1 MKKLIINGLMA
12 LVSTAALN
20 AAADS
25 VLFPGSGTGPG
36 GIGVSASAL
45 VDISGDILT
54 ITLRNTSAA
63 NSGSDVPGS
72 TLTGFFWSFSD
83 GVNRALTPI
92 SATLAS
98 GSSILGTCNLV
109 SCVGVTNLGGEFGY
123 GYQASG
129 LPRGADRGIS
139 SSGYLTTG
147 LSGDIGNFNNGL
159 AGTNLDNPASLD
171 GINFGLVSAAAGYN
185 PNGGL
190 NAVPVIQDAVVFVLS
205 GVNGLHALD
214 IVNGNFQY
222 GTSLSELNVP
232 DAPANN
238 VPEPSS
244 LALLGLG
251 LLGVGVVQRKTKATA
266 QPGDASPL
274 AA

>member
-1 MKKLIINGLMA
+1 MKKIILNSVLA
-12 LVSTAALN
+12 VASVATLN
-20 AAADS
+20 AAADT

-36 GIGVSASAL
+36 GIPVSASAL
-45 VDISGDILT
+45 VDVSGDILT

-72 TLTGFFWSFSD
+72 TLTGFFWSFRD
-83 GVNRALTPI
+83 GSNPTLTPV

-98 GSSILGTCNLV
+98 GSSILGTCSLL
-109 SCVGVTNLGGEFGY
+109 SCAGVTNLGGEFGY

-129 LPRGADRGIS
+129 LPRGADRGIA

-147 LSGDIGNFNNGL
+147 LSGDVGNFNNGL

-171 GINFGLVSAAAGYN
+171 GINFGIVSAATGYN

-190 NAVPVIQDAVVFVLS
+190 AGVPVVQDAVVFVLS
-205 GVNGLHALD
+205 GATGLKAID
-214 IVNGNFQY
+214 VVNGNFQY
-222 GTSLSELNVP
+222 GTSFTELNVL
-232 DAPANN
+232 DAPPNLA
-238 VPEPSS
+238 PEPSS

-251 LLGVGVVQRKTKATA
+251 LLGVGWVQR
-266 QPGDASPL
+266 PHRASAKKL
-274 AA
+274 SV